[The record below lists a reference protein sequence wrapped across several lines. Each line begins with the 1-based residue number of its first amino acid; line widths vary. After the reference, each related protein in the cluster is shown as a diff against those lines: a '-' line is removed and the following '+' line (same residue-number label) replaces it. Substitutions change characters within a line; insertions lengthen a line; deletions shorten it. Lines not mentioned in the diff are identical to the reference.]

1 MCKVY
6 GYPRISTKK
15 QSIERQIRNIK
26 AAYPDAV
33 IVQEVYTGTT
43 SDRPAWSKLMKI
55 IKAGDTIV
63 FDSVSRM
70 SRDAAEGFALYQDF
84 YNKGIELVFIKEPQ
98 INTATYREAMEKQLS
113 ATVDSGDE
121 ATDELINAITQAVNK
136 YMMRLAE
143 RQIKIAFDQ
152 AEKEVKDLHQRT
164 KEGIET
170 ARLAGKQI
178 GQQAG
183 RKLNVKK
190 AIAAKKII
198 MEHSKSF
205 NGTLD
210 DDNCRKLAGVS
221 RNTFYAYKRELREQ
235 TQEKA

>member
-1 MCKVY
+1 MCKTY
-6 GYPRISTKK
+6 GYCRISTKK
-15 QSIERQIRNIK
+15 QSIERQERNIK
-26 AAYPDAV
+26 AAYPDA
-33 IVQEVYTGTT
+33 IITKEEYTGTKVEG
-43 SDRPAWSKLMKI
+43 RKGFERI
-55 IKAGDTIV
+55 IKTAKAGDTIV

-70 SRDAAEGFALYQDF
+70 SRDAEEGFALYQDF
-84 YNKGIELVFIKEPQ
+84 YNKGVELVFIKEPQ
-98 INTATYREAMEKQLS
+98 INTATYREAMEKQVN
-113 ATVDSGDE
+113 ATIDSGDE
-121 ATDELINAITQAVNK
+121 ATDELITAITQAVNK

-190 AIAAKKII
+190 AIAAKQII

-205 NGTLD
+205 KGTLD

-221 RNTFYAYKRELREQ
+221 RNTFYQYKRELKEHGL
-235 TQEKA
+235 E

>member
-6 GYPRISTKK
+6 GYARISTKK

-26 AAYPDAV
+26 SEYPTAI

-43 SDRPAWSKLMKI
+43 SDRQAWMKLLKTIQPGDSI
-55 IKAGDTIV
+55 I

-70 SRDAAEGFALYQDF
+70 SRNAEEGFALYQELF
-84 YNKGIELVFIKEPQ
+84 EKGVSLVFIKEPQ
-98 INTATYREAMEKQLS
+98 INTETYREAMEKQIG
-113 ATVDSGDE
+113 ATVESGDQ
-121 ATDELINAITQAVNK
+121 ATDELITAITQAVNR

-143 RQIKIAFDQ
+143 KQIRLAFDQ
-152 AEKEVKDLHQRT
+152 AEKEVQDLHQRT

-178 GQQAG
+178 GQQEG

-190 AIAAKKII
+190 KAPAMELIKK
-198 MEHSKSF
+198 HSRDFDGQLSD
-205 NGTLD
+205 TE
-210 DDNCRKLAGVS
+210 CMQLARIS
-221 RNTFYAYKRELREQ
+221 RNTFYAYKRELR
-235 TQEKA
+235 QELGQ